1 MKIQRKE
8 ITMDNNIQ
16 TFYNNEFGELEVIQS
31 DDKFWFP
38 ATKCAKIL
46 GYKNPQKAIRDHCK
60 GVAEMFIPSSGGI
73 QKTNIIC
80 EGDLYRLIIRS
91 KMESARKFESWV
103 FDEVI
108 LSIRKHGA
116 YIMPELLEELQ
127 KNTEKNAQLLKTL
140 AMEQRERILLE
151 ERNRAL
157 KTKAEQLQM
166 ENTKLESKA
175 KRLSDKLEVATPKL
189 SYYDKI
195 LDNPEA
201 VAVTLI
207 AKDYGMTAMAFNAM
221 LHDFGIQYRVSGTWE
236 LYQTYADNG
245 YTHGN
250 VHFTRTGRTKMHTC
264 WTQKGRLFLYEFLKG
279 YGILPKIEVVS

>member
-1 MKIQRKE
+1 
-8 ITMDNNIQ
+8 MDNNIQ
-16 TFYNNEFGELEVIQS
+16 TFYNNEFGKLEVMLI
-31 DDKFWFP
+31 DNKYWFP
-38 ATKCAKIL
+38 GTDCAVAL
-46 GYKNPQKAIRDHCK
+46 GYSDPYKAIKQHTMEDGWAICPVIDKIGRK
-60 GVAEMFIPSSGGI
+60 QNKRFI
-73 QKTNIIC
+73 N
-80 EGDLYRLIIRS
+80 EGNLYRLIIKS
-91 KMESARKFESWV
+91 NLKTAHQFESWV
-103 FDEVI
+103 FDEV
-108 LSIRKHGA
+108 LPSIRKHGA

-140 AMEQRERILLE
+140 AKEQRERILLE

-166 ENTKLESKA
+166 ENIELESKA

>member
-1 MKIQRKE
+1 
-8 ITMDNNIQ
+8 MDNNIQ
-16 TFYNNEFGELEVIQS
+16 TFYNNEFGELEVIQN

-46 GYKNPQKAIRDHCK
+46 GYTNPQKAIRDHCK
-60 GVAEMFIPSSGGI
+60 GVNEMVTPSQGGM
-73 QKTNIIC
+73 QKTKIIS

-91 KMESARKFESWV
+91 KLESARKFESWV

-108 LSIRKHGA
+108 PLVRKHGA

-151 ERNRAL
+151 EQNRAL
-157 KTKAEQLQM
+157 KTQSDQLQI
-166 ENTKLESKA
+166 ENIKLESKA
-175 KRLSDKLEVATPKL
+175 KQLSKKLEVATPKL

-207 AKDYGMTAMAFNAM
+207 AKDYGMTAVAFNAM
-221 LHDFGIQYRVSGTWE
+221 LHDFGIQYSVSGTWE

-279 YGILPKIEVVS
+279 YGILPKIEVVE

>member
-1 MKIQRKE
+1 
-8 ITMDNNIQ
+8 MDNNIQ

-46 GYKNPQKAIRDHCK
+46 GYTNPQKAIRDHCK
-60 GVAEMFIPSSGGI
+60 GVNESFTPSQGGI
-73 QKTNIIC
+73 QKTKIIS

-91 KMESARKFESWV
+91 KLETVSKFESWV
-103 FDEVI
+103 FDEV
-108 LSIRKHGA
+108 LPSIRKHGA

-140 AMEQRERILLE
+140 AMEQRERISLE

-279 YGILPKIEVVS
+279 YGILPKIEVIS

>member
-1 MKIQRKE
+1 MENK
-8 ITMDNNIQ
+8 IQ

-46 GYKNPQKAIRDHCK
+46 GYTNPQRAIRDHCK
-60 GVAEMFIPSSGGI
+60 GVTEMVTPSQGGM
-73 QKTNIIC
+73 QKTKIIS

-91 KMESARKFESWV
+91 KMESAQKFESWV

-108 LSIRKHGA
+108 ISIRKHGA

-140 AMEQRERILLE
+140 AMEQRERIFLE

-250 VHFTRTGRTKMHTC
+250 VHFTRTGRPKMHTC

-279 YGILPKIEVVS
+279 YGILPKIEVIS

>member
-1 MKIQRKE
+1 MENK
-8 ITMDNNIQ
+8 IQ

-31 DDKFWFP
+31 NDKFWFP

-46 GYKNPQKAIRDHCK
+46 GYTNPQKAIRDHCK
-60 GVAEMFIPSSGGI
+60 GVNESFTPSQGGI
-73 QKTNIIC
+73 QKTKIIS

-91 KMESARKFESWV
+91 KMESAQKFESWV

-108 LSIRKHGA
+108 ISIRKHGA

-279 YGILPKIEVVS
+279 YGILPKIEMIS

>member
-1 MKIQRKE
+1 MENK
-8 ITMDNNIQ
+8 IQ

-31 DDKFWFP
+31 NNKFWFP

-46 GYKNPQKAIRDHCK
+46 GYTNPQKAIRDHCK
-60 GVAEMFIPSSGGI
+60 GVNESFTPSQGGI
-73 QKTNIIC
+73 QKTKIIS

-91 KMESARKFESWV
+91 KLETVSKFESWV
-103 FDEVI
+103 FDEV
-108 LSIRKHGA
+108 LPSIRKHGA